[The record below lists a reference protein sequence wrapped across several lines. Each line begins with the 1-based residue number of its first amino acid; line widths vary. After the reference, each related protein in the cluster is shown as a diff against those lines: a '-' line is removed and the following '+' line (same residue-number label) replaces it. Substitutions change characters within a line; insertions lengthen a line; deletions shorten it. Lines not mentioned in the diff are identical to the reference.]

1 MNGIM
6 VLTAYIGPKFIKMK
20 KLLLSA
26 IAVTAALTS
35 LQAQF
40 YVIEETGPVSGYAW
54 DGTGTTIMA
63 SPNNDV
69 YSSIQTLPFS
79 WTYYGQTVTQYIA
92 SDNGYITFE
101 TGATTS
107 YSANTAIPSTAGP
120 NNAIYAAW
128 DDLNL
133 IGAGTPD
140 VIKSWTYGTMPN
152 RTHVIQWHSVNQ
164 NAVTNSYLY
173 AAILI
178 HESGD
183 FDIVIPWAQGTS
195 GSFTIGCEDATGADG
210 IEIDGSPNYA
220 LPSSGS
226 DPVDDLVFHFL
237 SGTQPAVDPKLSSA
251 IIPGFAS
258 PSGSRNITGKVQN
271 LGANTLSSF
280 DITWTDGS
288 ITKTYTV
295 NNSLASGAS
304 YEFEHP
310 DQVTVAAG
318 ATSNIEVSVVAAND
332 ANSANNTISGDVDG
346 FVFVPHKVVV
356 GEEATGTWCGWCPR
370 GMVGMEYME
379 ETYEDDWIGIAV
391 HNNDPMENATY
402 DAWMGGKTSGYP
414 SGLVDRKA
422 DIDPSSASLEAAFN
436 VDINEF
442 GVANIEVLP
451 LIDENDEVEIR
462 VRFHFATDW
471 SDDVRVAV
479 IIAEDG
485 LTGTSND
492 WRQTNYYSYQ
502 SQNLPLEGAGF
513 NWQAEPSYVT
523 GVTYNDVGRE
533 LLTDVDGDNDII
545 EAPFSENQVLNITL
559 DKFTW
564 NSDYDMDNSTI
575 IVMLI
580 DDSSDE
586 IINAGESH
594 LKDLEIV
601 EQNGVTYYIIDGD
614 TFQLWDGT
622 DLVPTG
628 MANVKPVDLN
638 VKVYPNPSNGL
649 INVEL
654 SEAAEVVL
662 LDMAGRVVARSNIF
676 GTTNIVQFNGQ
687 ILDAGVYNVVIKTE
701 SVTQT
706 ERVTI
711 IK

>member
-1 MNGIM
+1 
-6 VLTAYIGPKFIKMK
+6 MK

-26 IAVTAALTS
+26 FALVAGLTS

-54 DGTGTTIMA
+54 DATGTTIMA

-69 YSSIQTLPFS
+69 YTSVQTLPFS
-79 WTYYGQTVTQYIA
+79 WTYYGQTVTQYLA

-107 YSANTAIPSTAGP
+107 YAANTGIPTTSGP

-140 VIKSWTYGTMPN
+140 VIKSWTYGTTPN
-152 RTHVIQWHSVNQ
+152 RTHVVQWHSVNQ
-164 NAVTNSYLY
+164 DAATNSYLY

-183 FDIVIPWAQGTS
+183 FDIVIPWAQGTL
-195 GSFTIGCEDATGADG
+195 GSFTIGCENATGTDG
-210 IEIDGSPNYA
+210 EEISGSPNYS

-226 DPVDDLVFHFL
+226 DPIDDLVFHFI

-251 IIPGFAS
+251 TIPGFGS

-280 DITWTDGS
+280 DIKWTDGTT
-288 ITKTYTV
+288 TKTYTI
-295 NNSLASGAS
+295 NNSLASGAT

-318 ATSNIEVSVVAAND
+318 TTSTIQVSVVAAND
-332 ANSANNTISGDVDG
+332 ANTANNTISGNIEG

-391 HNNDPMENATY
+391 HNNDPMENSTY
-402 DAWMGGKTSGYP
+402 DAWMGGQISGYP
-414 SGLVDRKA
+414 SGLVNRKGA
-422 DIDPSSASLEAAFN
+422 IDPASASLEAAYN
-436 VDINEF
+436 VDINDF
-442 GVANIEVLP
+442 GVADIEVLP
-451 LIDENDEVEIR
+451 LIDGDDEVEVRIR
-462 VRFHFATDW
+462 FNFATDW

-485 LTGTSND
+485 LKGTTSD
-492 WRQTNYYSYQ
+492 WRQSNYYSYQ
-502 SQNLPLEGAGF
+502 SQNLPLVGAGF
-513 NWQAEPSYVT
+513 NWQTEPSYVS

-533 LLTDVDGDNDII
+533 LLTDVAGDDDII
-545 EAPFSENQVLNITL
+545 EAPFTESQVINVSL

-564 NSDYDMDNSTI
+564 NSDYDKDNSTI

-580 DDSSDE
+580 DDASDE
-586 IINAGESH
+586 VINAGESH
-594 LKDLEIV
+594 LKDLEII
-601 EQNGVTYYIIDGD
+601 EENGITYYIIDGD
-614 TFQLWDGT
+614 TYQLWDGT

-628 MANVKPVDLN
+628 IAAVAPTDLN
-638 VKVYPNPSNGL
+638 VKVYPNPSNGI
-649 INVEL
+649 INVEV
-654 SEAAEVVL
+654 SEAAEVL
-662 LDMAGRVVARSNIF
+662 LVDMTGRVVAHTNTF
-676 GTTNIVQFNGQ
+676 GTSNNLQFNGQ
-687 ILDAGVYNVVIKTE
+687 QLEAGVYNVVVKTPF
-701 SVTQT
+701 VTQT
-706 ERVTI
+706 ERITI